1 MLPRKK
7 KKKKEIVI
15 YNVSMKGIIRKQR
28 GSKT

>member
-1 MLPRKK
+1 MLPRK